1 MQNKSNKEMIAV
13 CRRVLAMDSR
23 DLGTLSVCKTF
34 ASELLERLL
43 RRQESKSARIEFADY
58 TYDAESAQQ
67 AWERN

>member
-1 MQNKSNKEMIAV
+1 MQSKSNEEMIAV
-13 CRRVLAMDSR
+13 CRRVLAMDGR

-43 RRQESKSARIEFADY
+43 RRQESKSARVEFVSYEFDS
-58 TYDAESAQQ
+58 ESAQQ